1 VLTFYVGSVFLLVC
15 ILPWDDTELGAS
27 PYVAAFKE
35 MGIPGADH
43 LMNAVVLTAVLSC
56 LNSGLYTAS
65 RMLFVLSARREAPM
79 RLITVNSRGVPVW
92 AILAST
98 VIGFLS
104 VIAAYVS
111 PDTVFLFLLNS
122 SGAVILF
129 VYLLITVSQFILRRR
144 TRDDQLVVKMWL
156 FPVLTLVAGIGIVAI
171 LVQMGL
177 DADTRSQLL
186 MSLLSWALVLGL
198 YAVTRW
204 RGGSMSADEVPER
217 ARTEQ
222 AQAGR
227 VLVLANRTML
237 ADELTQ
243 ALHDVEGSQQA
254 EYRVV
259 VPANPVDTGQ
269 AEREGAAFVW
279 EATEQAARER
289 LDQMLSGLRE
299 QGLTVDGQLGD
310 YRPLVALDAAARDFR
325 PDLIVISTQPEDRSS
340 WLRHGVVDEA
350 RRRSDV
356 PVQHVVTEAVAVR

>member
-1 VLTFYVGSVFLLVC
+1 
-15 ILPWDDTELGAS
+15 
-27 PYVAAFKE
+27 
-35 MGIPGADH
+35 
-43 LMNAVVLTAVLSC
+43 MNAVVLTAVLSC

-65 RMLFVLSARREAPM
+65 RMLFVLAARREAPM
-79 RLITVNSRGVPVW
+79 QLITVNSRGVPVW
-92 AILAST
+92 AILSST

-129 VYLLITVSQFILRRR
+129 VYLLISVSEFILRRH
-144 TRDDQLVVKMWL
+144 TPDDQLVVKMWL
-156 FPVLTLVAGIGIVAI
+156 FPVLTVVAAVGIVAI

-177 DADTRSQLL
+177 DSATRSQLWL
-186 MSLLSWALVLGL
+186 SLLSWGLVLVL

-204 RGGSMSADEVPER
+204 RGGSVSPEETR
-217 ARTEQ
+217 AATR
-222 AQAGR
+222 AGR

-237 ADELTQ
+237 ADELNQ

-269 AEREGAAFVW
+269 AEKEGAAFVW
-279 EATEQAARER
+279 EATEQAARDR
-289 LDQMLSGLRE
+289 LDQMLRGLRE

-310 YRPLVALDAAARDFR
+310 YRPLVALEAAAREFH
-325 PDLIVISTQPEDRSS
+325 PDRIVISTQAEDRST
-340 WLRHGVVDEA
+340 WLRHGVVEEA
-350 RRRSDV
+350 RRRYDV
-356 PVQHVVTEAVAVR
+356 PVQHVVAHEAAVH